1 MNQILY
7 MGNNKKNGT
16 LEIKTVVMIFSI
28 CIILFGIILVGKGSF
43 AIISNISNNNL
54 ENIPVVTMSQ
64 EGNTIK
70 LTVKHDKAIDK
81 IVYNWNSKQEYML
94 LGKGRID
101 LTEEIEVPEGE
112 NLLTVKIT
120 DIEGKI
126 VSYTRQCK
134 STDEDVIKPEIEL
147 LVENSKVKIVA
158 KDETQIDYI
167 KYYWNNED
175 ETKVEAREDSPKQI
189 EEKLSIMKG
198 ENTLTI
204 IAVDKNGNETK
215 KEQTFKGAK
224 KPTVELYKEGQEL
237 IVKVTDEEGV
247 QKIEY
252 TINGEQYSTDP
263 NNTGE
268 SLNLKEVEFR
278 QPLASGS
285 NTITIKAYNISGLV
299 EEVTGETTI

>member
-28 CIILFGIILVGKGSF
+28 CIILFGIILFGKGSF

-94 LGKGRID
+94 LGKGRTD

-224 KPTVELYKEGQEL
+224 KPTVELYREGQEL

>member
-7 MGNNKKNGT
+7 MGNNKKSGT

-94 LGKGRID
+94 LGKGRTD

-224 KPTVELYKEGQEL
+224 KPTVELYREGQEL

>member
-16 LEIKTVVMIFSI
+16 LEVKTIVRIFSI

-43 AIISNISNNNL
+43 AIISNMSNDNL
-54 ENIPVVTMSQ
+54 ENIPVVTMNQ

-70 LTVKHDKAIDK
+70 LTVKHNKAIDK
-81 IVYNWNSKQEYML
+81 IVYKWNSTQEYML
-94 LGKGRID
+94 LGKGRTDI
-101 LTEEIEVPEGE
+101 TEEIEVLEGD

-120 DIEGKI
+120 DIEGKTA
-126 VSYTRQCK
+126 SYTRQCK

-147 LVENSKVKIVA
+147 LVENAKVKIVA
-158 KDETQIDYI
+158 KDETQMDYI

-175 ETKVEAREDSPKQI
+175 ETRIDVREDSPKQI
-189 EEKLSIMKG
+189 EEKVSIMKG

-204 IAVDKNGNETK
+204 IAVDKNGNETT

-224 KPTVELYKEGQEL
+224 KPTVELYREGQEL
-237 IVKVTDEEGV
+237 IVKVKDEEGV

-252 TINGEQYSTDP
+252 TINGAQYSTDP

-278 QPLASGS
+278 QPLTSGS
-285 NTITIKAYNISGLV
+285 NAITIKAYNISGLV

>member
-94 LGKGRID
+94 LGKGRTD

-224 KPTVELYKEGQEL
+224 KPTVELYREGQEL

>member
-1 MNQILY
+1 
-7 MGNNKKNGT
+7 
-16 LEIKTVVMIFSI
+16 
-28 CIILFGIILVGKGSF
+28 
-43 AIISNISNNNL
+43 
-54 ENIPVVTMSQ
+54 MSQ

-94 LGKGRID
+94 LGKGRTD

-224 KPTVELYKEGQEL
+224 KPTVELYREGQEL

>member
-7 MGNNKKNGT
+7 MGNNKKSGT
-16 LEIKTVVMIFSI
+16 LETKTVVMIFSI

-54 ENIPVVTMSQ
+54 ENIPVVTMNQ

-81 IVYNWNSKQEYML
+81 IIYNWNSTQEYML
-94 LGKGRID
+94 LGKGRTDI
-101 LTEEIEVPEGE
+101 TEEIEVPEGE
-112 NLLTVKIT
+112 NLLTIKIT
-120 DIEGKI
+120 DNEGKT

-147 LVENSKVKIVA
+147 LVESSKVKIVA

-167 KYYWNNED
+167 EYYWNNED
-175 ETKVEAREDSPKQI
+175 ATKVEAREDSPKQI
-189 EEKLSIMKG
+189 EEKVSIMKG

-204 IAVDKNGNETK
+204 IAIDKNGNEAK

-224 KPTVELYKEGQEL
+224 KPTVELYREGQEL

-252 TINGEQYSTDP
+252 TINGNQYSTDP

>member
-94 LGKGRID
+94 LGKGRTD

-189 EEKLSIMKG
+189 EENLSIIKG

-224 KPTVELYKEGQEL
+224 KPTVELYREGQEL